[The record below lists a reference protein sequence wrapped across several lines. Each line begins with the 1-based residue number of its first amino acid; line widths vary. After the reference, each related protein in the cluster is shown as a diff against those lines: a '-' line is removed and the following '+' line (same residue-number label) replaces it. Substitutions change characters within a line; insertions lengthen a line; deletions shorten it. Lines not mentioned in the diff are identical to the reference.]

1 MTKQEFEALVARG
14 PVLLDGAMGSN
25 LLERGMPKGALS
37 ELWADRHPETVL
49 ELQTAYAAAGS
60 RILYAPT
67 FQAQPEALAQAGW
80 TGDVGALNARLVALT
95 RRAAGADTLV
105 AGDLA
110 TMAGCLESWNPENF
124 HRMTD
129 RYRRQIGGLL
139 EGGADLLVAET
150 LLYPQ
155 EAEAV
160 LLAAELEGG
169 DLPVLYSFTMQPD
182 GALFSGQE
190 AGPVLRELIPPE
202 ALADEQFAAMIAEAE
217 KYLGFPYV
225 WGGSNPTTSF
235 DCSGFVSWVINHSG
249 WNVGRLTA
257 NGLLN
262 ISTPV
267 SSANAKPGDLIFFQG
282 TYNTSGAS
290 HVGIYVGGGMMIHCG
305 DPISYASINTSYWQS
320 HFYTFARLP

>member
-129 RYRRQIGGLL
+129 RYRRQRGGH
-139 EGGADLLVAET
+139 
-150 LLYPQ
+150 
-155 EAEAV
+155 
-160 LLAAELEGG
+160 
-169 DLPVLYSFTMQPD
+169 
-182 GALFSGQE
+182 
-190 AGPVLRELIPPE
+190 RE
-202 ALADEQFAAMIAEAE
+202 
-217 KYLGFPYV
+217 
-225 WGGSNPTTSF
+225 
-235 DCSGFVSWVINHSG
+235 
-249 WNVGRLTA
+249 
-257 NGLLN
+257 
-262 ISTPV
+262 
-267 SSANAKPGDLIFFQG
+267 
-282 TYNTSGAS
+282 
-290 HVGIYVGGGMMIHCG
+290 
-305 DPISYASINTSYWQS
+305 
-320 HFYTFARLP
+320 